1 MADAPSPAQ
10 SDWLP
15 RRSYKRRTPK
25 PPIWFLPSCNIG
37 PFMSMS
43 AAIAEDAQGAFAG
56 GDIREQTTRAID
68 RLRERL
74 QALNMDLDR
83 LASVQVY
90 LRHPADFAAMNEI
103 YRRYWPNDAPART
116 TVGARLHHPE
126 ALVGFT
132 AVSLPAV
139 EPRETIKPIG
149 WLDSPNPYS
158 YAVRSGYSVYMS
170 GLVSRD
176 PKTNT
181 PIDGDAAMQTRV
193 IFENAR
199 ELLAACGLQIRD
211 IIFTRLY
218 VTDRAYLTTVD
229 TIFREYFPREPPAR
243 MTMVTPLMNPK
254 HLVEITMYATK
265 TQPRGLTVAPPRV
278 EWLQTRQDRHYSAVA
293 YARNRLFISGMIGVE
308 PDTIG
313 KPVAQV
319 QLILRRTFRIL
330 QMMRFAWRE
339 LRELTIIC
347 RDPSIAQQ
355 VLNELEPLLPVRRF
369 PAGVVVGAEMS
380 SPDADVEIAFFGTR
394 DWQRGF

>member
-43 AAIAEDAQGAFAG
+43 AAIAEDANGTFAG
-56 GDIREQTTRAID
+56 GDIREQTARALD
-68 RLRERL
+68 RMRQQL

-83 LASVQVY
+83 LASTQVY
-90 LRHPADFAAMNEI
+90 LRDPADFAAMNEV
-103 YRRYWPNDAPART
+103 YQRYWPMEAPART
-116 TVGARLHHPE
+116 TVGARLHHPD
-126 ALVGFT
+126 ALVGIT
-132 AVSLPAV
+132 GVALPAK
-139 EPRETIKPIG
+139 EPRDTLKPVG
-149 WLDSPNPYS
+149 WLSSPNPYS
-158 YAVRSGYSVYMS
+158 YIVRSGYSVYMS
-170 GLVSRD
+170 GLVSRN
-176 PKTNT
+176 PRTNT
-181 PIDGDAAMQTRV
+181 LIEGDAAMQTRV

-199 ELLAACGLQIRD
+199 EMLQTCGLQIRD

-243 MTMVTPLMNPK
+243 LTMVTPLMNPK

-265 TQPRGLTVAPPRV
+265 TQPRGLTVAMPRT
-278 EWLQTRQDRHYSAVA
+278 EWLQTRSDRHYSAVA
-293 YARNRLFISGMIGVE
+293 YARNRLFISGMIGVTPE
-308 PDTIG
+308 TMGDPI
-313 KPVAQV
+313 AQV
-319 QLILRRTFRIL
+319 QLILRRVFRLL

-339 LRELTIIC
+339 LRELTILC

-355 VLNELEPLLPVRRF
+355 ILNELEPLLPVRRF
-369 PAGVVVGAEMS
+369 PAGVVLGTELS
-380 SPDADVEIAFFGTR
+380 SPDAEVEIGFVGTR

>member
-25 PPIWFLPSCNIG
+25 PPIWVLPSCNIG

-43 AAIAEDAQGAFAG
+43 ATLAEDEQGVFIG
-56 GDIREQTTRAID
+56 GDIREQTARALD
-68 RLRERL
+68 RLRGRL

-83 LASVQVY
+83 LASVQIY
-90 LRHPADFAAMNEI
+90 LRHPADFKAMNEV
-103 YRRYWPNDAPART
+103 YQRYFPSEAPART

-126 ALVGFT
+126 ALVGLT
-132 AVSLPAV
+132 AVSLPTV

-158 YAVRSGYSVYMS
+158 YAVRSGYSVYLS
-170 GLVSRD
+170 GLVSRN
-176 PKTNT
+176 PKTNAS
-181 PIDGDAAMQTRV
+181 IDGDAAMQTRV

-229 TIFREYFPREPPAR
+229 AIFREYFPREPPAR
-243 MTMVTPLMNPK
+243 MTMVTPLMHPK

-313 KPVAQV
+313 KPIAQV

-347 RDPSIAQQ
+347 KDPSIAQQ

-369 PAGVVVGAEMS
+369 PAGVVVGADMS
-380 SPDADVEIAFFGTR
+380 SPDADVEIGFFGTR

>member
-25 PPIWFLPSCNIG
+25 PPTWFLPSCNIG

-43 AAIAEDAQGAFAG
+43 AAIAEDADGKFLG
-56 GDIREQTTRAID
+56 GDIRAQTERALD
-68 RLRERL
+68 RLRARL

-90 LRHPADFAAMNEI
+90 LRNPTDFAAMNEV
-103 YRRYWPNDAPART
+103 YARYWPADAPART
-116 TVGARLHHPE
+116 TVGAHLHHPE
-126 ALVGFT
+126 ALVGIT
-132 AVSLPAV
+132 GVALPAK
-139 EPRETIKPIG
+139 EPRDIIKPLG
-149 WLDSPNPYS
+149 WLASPNPYS
-158 YAVRSGYSVYMS
+158 YIVRSGYSVYLS
-170 GLVSRD
+170 GLVSRN
-176 PKTNT
+176 PRTNT
-181 PIDGDAAMQTRV
+181 LIEGDAAMQTRV

-211 IIFTRLY
+211 IIFTRLF

-243 MTMVTPLMNPK
+243 LTMVTPLMNPK

-265 TQPRGLTVAPPRV
+265 TQPRGLTVAQPRS
-278 EWLQTRQDRHYSAVA
+278 EWLQTRSDRHYSAVA

-313 KPVAQV
+313 KPIEQV
-319 QLILRRTFRIL
+319 QLILRRTFRLL

-339 LRELTIIC
+339 LREVTVLC

-369 PAGVVVGAEMS
+369 PSGIVVGAELS
-380 SPDADVEIAFFGTR
+380 SPEADVEIGFVGTR

>member
-43 AAIAEDAQGAFAG
+43 AALAEDAHGTFLG
-56 GDIREQTTRAID
+56 GDIREQTARALD
-68 RLRERL
+68 CLRTRL

-83 LASVQVY
+83 LASTQVY
-90 LRHPADFAAMNEI
+90 LRNPADFAAMNEV
-103 YRRYWPNDAPART
+103 YSRYWSSEAPART
-116 TVGARLHHPE
+116 TVGARLHHPD
-126 ALVGFT
+126 ALVGIT
-132 AVSLPAV
+132 AVALPAK
-139 EPRETIKPIG
+139 EPRDTIKPIG
-149 WLDSPNPYS
+149 WLASPNPYS
-158 YAVRSGYSVYMS
+158 YIVRSGYSVYMS
-170 GLVSRD
+170 GLVSRN
-176 PKTNT
+176 PRTNT
-181 PIDGDAAMQTRV
+181 LIEGDAAMQTRV

-199 ELLAACGLQIRD
+199 ELLQAVGLQIRD

-243 MTMVTPLMNPK
+243 LTMVTPLMNPK
-254 HLVEITMYATK
+254 HLVELTMYATK
-265 TQPRGLTVAPPRV
+265 TQPRGLTVAPPRA
-278 EWLQTRQDRHYSAVA
+278 EWLQTRSDRHYSAVA

-313 KPVAQV
+313 KPIEQV
-319 QLILRRTFRIL
+319 QLILRRTFRLL

-339 LRELTIIC
+339 LREVTVLC

-355 VLNELEPLLPVRRF
+355 ILNELEPLLPVRRF
-369 PAGVVVGAEMS
+369 PAGIIIGTELS
-380 SPDADVEIAFFGTR
+380 SPDADVEIGFVGTR

>member
-43 AAIAEDAQGAFAG
+43 AAIAEDASGAFAG
-56 GDIREQTTRAID
+56 GDIREQTERALD
-68 RLRERL
+68 RMRQRL

-83 LASVQVY
+83 LASTQVY
-90 LRHPADFAAMNEI
+90 LRDPADFAAMNEV
-103 YRRYWPNDAPART
+103 YQRYWPMEAPART
-116 TVGARLHHPE
+116 TVGARLHHPD
-126 ALVGFT
+126 ALVAITGV
-132 AVSLPAV
+132 ALPAK
-139 EPRETIKPIG
+139 EPRDTLKPVG
-149 WLDSPNPYS
+149 WLSSPNPYS
-158 YAVRSGYSVYMS
+158 YIVRSGYSVYMS
-170 GLVSRD
+170 GLVSRN
-176 PKTNT
+176 PRTNT
-181 PIDGDAAMQTRV
+181 LIEGDAAMQTRV

-199 ELLAACGLQIRD
+199 ELLQTCGLQIRD

-243 MTMVTPLMNPK
+243 LTMVTPLMNPK

-265 TQPRGLTVAPPRV
+265 TQPRGLTVAMPRT
-278 EWLQTRQDRHYSAVA
+278 EWLQTRSDRHYSAVA
-293 YARNRLFISGMIGVE
+293 YARNRLFISGMIGVTPE
-308 PDTIG
+308 TMGDPI
-313 KPVAQV
+313 AQV
-319 QLILRRTFRIL
+319 QLILRRVFRLL

-339 LRELTIIC
+339 LRELTILC

-355 VLNELEPLLPVRRF
+355 ILNELEPLLPVRRF
-369 PAGVVVGAEMS
+369 PAGVVLGTELS
-380 SPDADVEIAFFGTR
+380 SPDADVEIGFVGTR

>member
-1 MADAPSPAQ
+1 MADGPSPAQ

-15 RRSYKRRTPK
+15 RRSYQRRTPK

-43 AAIAEDAQGAFAG
+43 GTIAEDEHGTFLG
-56 GDIREQTTRAID
+56 GDIREQTTRALD

-90 LRHPADFAAMNEI
+90 LRHPEDFAAMNEV
-103 YRRYWPNDAPART
+103 YRRYWPSEAPART
-116 TVGARLHHPE
+116 TVGARLHHPD

-132 AVSLPAV
+132 AVSLPAM
-139 EPRETIKPIG
+139 EPRDAIKPSG

-158 YAVRSGYSVYMS
+158 YAIRSGYSVYLS

-181 PIDGDAAMQTRV
+181 SIDGDAAMQTRV

-199 ELLAACGLQIRD
+199 ELLAACGMQIRD

-265 TQPRGLTVAPPRV
+265 TQPRGLTVAPPRT
-278 EWLQTRQDRHYSAVA
+278 EWLQSRHDRHYSAVA
-293 YARNRLFISGMIGVE
+293 YARNRLFISGMIGVTPE
-308 PDTIG
+308 TIG
-313 KPVAQV
+313 DPIAQV
-319 QLILRRTFRIL
+319 QLILRRVFRLL

-339 LRELTIIC
+339 LREVTIIC
-347 RDPSIAQQ
+347 RDPSIAQK

-369 PAGVVVGAEMS
+369 PAGVVIGGEMS
-380 SPDADVEIAFFGTR
+380 SPEAEVEIGFFGTR

>member
-43 AAIAEDAQGAFAG
+43 GTMAEDEQGVFLG
-56 GDIREQTTRAID
+56 GDIREQTTRALD
-68 RLRERL
+68 RLRARL

-90 LRHPADFAAMNEI
+90 LRNPEDFAAMNEV
-103 YRRYWPNDAPART
+103 YRTYLPSEAPART
-116 TVGARLHHPE
+116 TVGARLHHPD

-139 EPRETIKPIG
+139 EPRDTITPLG
-149 WLDSPNPYS
+149 WLESPNPYS
-158 YAVRSGYSVYMS
+158 YAVRSGYSVYLS
-170 GLVSRD
+170 GLVSRN
-176 PKTNT
+176 PRTNT
-181 PIDGDAAMQTRV
+181 IIEGDAAMQTRV

-199 ELLAACGLQIRD
+199 ELLQACGLQIRD

-265 TQPRGLTVAPPRV
+265 TQPRGLTIAPPRV

-308 PDTIG
+308 PSTIG
-313 KPVAQV
+313 NPIAQV
-319 QLILRRTFRIL
+319 QLILRRVFRLL

-339 LRELTIIC
+339 LREVTVIC
-347 RDPSIAQQ
+347 RDPSIAQL

-380 SPDADVEIAFFGTR
+380 SPDAEVEIGFFGTR

>member
-43 AAIAEDAQGAFAG
+43 AALAEDAQGTFLG
-56 GDIREQTTRAID
+56 GDIRDQTVRALD
-68 RLRERL
+68 CLRSRL

-90 LRHPADFAAMNEI
+90 LRDPADFAAMNEV
-103 YRRYWPNDAPART
+103 YSRYWSSEPPART
-116 TVGARLHHPE
+116 TVGARLHHPD
-126 ALVGFT
+126 ALVGIT
-132 AVSLPAV
+132 AVALPAK
-139 EPRETIKPIG
+139 EPRDTLKPLG
-149 WLDSPNPYS
+149 WLASPNPYS
-158 YAVRSGYSVYMS
+158 YIVRSGYSVYLS
-170 GLVSRD
+170 GLVSRN
-176 PKTNT
+176 PRTNT
-181 PIDGDAAMQTRV
+181 LIEGDAAMQTRV

-199 ELLAACGLQIRD
+199 ELLQACGLQIRD
-211 IIFTRLY
+211 IIYTRLY
-218 VTDRAYLTTVD
+218 VTDRSYLTTVD

-243 MTMVTPLMNPK
+243 LTMVTPLMNPK
-254 HLVEITMYATK
+254 HLVELTMYATK
-265 TQPRGLTVAPPRV
+265 TQPRGLTVAPPRA
-278 EWLQTRQDRHYSAVA
+278 EWLQTRSDRHYSAVA

-308 PDTIG
+308 PETVG
-313 KPVAQV
+313 KPIEQV
-319 QLILRRTFRIL
+319 QLILRRTFRLL

-339 LRELTIIC
+339 LREVTVLC

-355 VLNELEPLLPVRRF
+355 ILNELEPLLPVRRF
-369 PAGVVVGAEMS
+369 PAGIVLGTGLS
-380 SPDADVEIAFFGTR
+380 SPDADVEIGFIGTR